1 MHIPGVG
8 AGVHPSEDK
17 LCMVE
22 WACDAARRVDGA
34 VHVRDRGGA
43 IETVYLY
50 KDGAQ
55 QKI

>member
-22 WACDAARRVDGA
+22 WARDAARRVDGA